1 MSMLEIELTPEI
13 ERALTTR
20 ASQQGMTPEQLAL
33 HDLTKLYAEAE
44 TDKPDP
50 FEGKTLA
57 DVLAGHIGTIRSSEY
72 TGIKISHLS
81 EDEDSFADYL
91 VEKRQQGRL

>member
-1 MSMLEIELTPEI
+1 M
-13 ERALTTR
+13 
-20 ASQQGMTPEQLAL
+20 AL
-33 HDLTKLYAEAE
+33 HDLTELYAEAE
-44 TDKPDP
+44 TDKQPDP

-72 TGIKISHLS
+72 TGIEVSHLS
-81 EDEDSFADYL
+81 EDEDSFTDYL

>member
-1 MSMLEIELTPEI
+1 MTITLTPEI
-13 ERALTTR
+13 ERALTER
-20 ASQQGMTPEQLAL
+20 ASRQGTTPEQLAL
-33 HDLTKLYAEAE
+33 HDLTKLYAETEA
-44 TDKPDP
+44 DKPDP

-72 TGIKISHLS
+72 TGIKVSHLS
-81 EDEDSFADYL
+81 EDEDSFTDYL